1 MTPNP
6 RIILLTIATHGAL
19 SHQWKPPSSS
29 CHSIQSQRG
38 HSPSFSRHQSAF
50 VSSLPRAITR
60 ELKYP
65 HADTPSSTSS
75 QETLLNAASSSR
87 KKKKSKSSSSN
98 SSGFGK
104 ISPAKPAPKNSNDGA
119 ITYPE
124 LEPSVRDTLI
134 PSHTDFENEENGSS
148 LAEEI
153 YDRLEDIYGL
163 EKFNFGGVG
172 AIYKSIAVVGSSNPA
187 KDGDGSSDIVYPE
200 SDSLFNDI
208 LTGIPSKGSEN
219 NSPANSLDD
228 LLSPASLISS
238 TTQLTDSTSTL
249 FPNLESSPSSL
260 ASTSG
265 SESNEESSF
274 DLNSLPPF
282 QKFRVLHTDPMV
294 LAIDDFFTPEECDRY
309 VQISLDSEE
318 QQKTA
323 SSTSQKDP
331 MLKPLLLGQSQTVG
345 KDSRSKAQRTSTTWF
360 HYYEG
365 VPELMAK
372 ASRLLG
378 LEGIERWEE
387 PQTVR
392 QVRNYF
398 SVSLFL
404 FYRRNEK
411 FTWHLDALSPEEA
424 TNPSG
429 AGQRVATLL
438 VYLTEL
444 SKENGGSTM
453 FRDLVGGDGSAPL
466 KMRPKKGSALLFFP
480 AAGGIPSAPFDIR
493 TLHCGEVVAED
504 SEEEKWIAQLWLR
517 QRNYRPT
524 APVGNVHWDAIS
536 AIGRY
541 CDSGA
546 SLV

>member
-1 MTPNP
+1 MD
-6 RIILLTIATHGAL
+6 I
-19 SHQWKPPSSS
+19 
-29 CHSIQSQRG
+29 
-38 HSPSFSRHQSAF
+38 
-50 VSSLPRAITR
+50 
-60 ELKYP
+60 
-65 HADTPSSTSS
+65 D
-75 QETLLNAASSSR
+75 
-87 KKKKSKSSSSN
+87 
-98 SSGFGK
+98 
-104 ISPAKPAPKNSNDGA
+104 
-119 ITYPE
+119 
-124 LEPSVRDTLI
+124 
-134 PSHTDFENEENGSS
+134 NEDNGSS

-163 EKFNFGGVG
+163 GKFNFGGDG
-172 AIYKSIAVVGSSNPA
+172 AIYKSIAVVGSNNDD
-187 KDGDGSSDIVYPE
+187 KDGDVVSDVAYSR

-208 LTGIPSKGSEN
+208 LTGGSGKGSKN
-219 NSPANSLDD
+219 NGPANSLDE

-238 TTQLTDSTSTL
+238 PNLSTDDTSSL
-249 FPNLESSPSSL
+249 FPNI
-260 ASTSG
+260 
-265 SESNEESSF
+265 ESNEQSSF

-294 LAIDDFFTPEECDRY
+294 LAIDEFFTSEECDKY

-318 QQKTA
+318 QQQTA
-323 SSTSQKDP
+323 LSSSEKDP
-331 MLKPLLLGQSQTVG
+331 NLQPLLLGQSQTVG

-392 QVRNYF
+392 
-398 SVSLFL
+398 
-404 FYRRNEK
+404 YRRNEK

-444 SKENGGSTM
+444 TKENGGATM
-453 FRDLVGGDGSAPL
+453 FRDLVGGNGSPPL

-480 AAGGIPSAPFDIR
+480 AAGGIPNAPFDIR

-504 SEEEKWIAQLWLR
+504 SEQEKWIAQLWLR
-517 QRNYRPT
+517 QRKYSPT
-524 APVGNVHWDAIS
+524 APVGNIHGDATS

-541 CDSGA
+541 CDAGTS
-546 SLV
+546 VT